1 VITPPYDVTTHHL
14 VAGLAHR
21 RKVVDVRDQ
30 HGGALAF
37 VEPCLS
43 SQAAPVRPCD
53 ACACAIWR
61 ITEGGRT
68 APTQSGLVFGPEA
81 AKATSGQPLY
91 QPQPKWLELWKIHG
105 DGWPPADEIGV
116 CYSCYRFLH
125 KTYNRWM
132 RYCCSCTQATPRLA
146 REFRA
151 KPGSGGGE
159 WCGACRRDAERKE
172 QQAKSKP
179 VPVGEPPPLPRFSCA
194 RNTSFKVCYDD
205 DCNHVEGDDDGP
217 EHRHLSDFA
226 RSYTLE
232 NTRHRIESYNRTS
245 CGQQLQGG
253 GRCDGTMRVEEGTD
267 GRSLDQQL
275 VLVCQRCKHR
285 EIERN
290 QLPLKVDPHA
300 VMGDSSD
307 VPHHT
312 STQVPTYPNTHH
324 VKHSGE
330 KEQQRLRHSG
340 RANLQMAAA
349 FERNGVDVTCGFQAL
364 GEGLGWSV
372 ADDFCSKPLLKRV
385 FQSRTVAILSYCF

>member
-1 VITPPYDVTTHHL
+1 MINMACT
-14 VAGLAHR
+14 GLRGAVPFKPSSTR
-21 RKVVDVRDQ
+21 AAVRCMCVRDMED
-30 HGGALAF
+30 GRRGAHCPNTKWPG
-37 VEPCLS
+37 VWTRGSKGTRCH
-43 SQAAPVRPCD
+43 
-53 ACACAIWR
+53 
-61 ITEGGRT
+61 
-68 APTQSGLVFGPEA
+68 
-81 AKATSGQPLY
+81 TSGQPLY

-132 RYCCSCTQATPRLA
+132 RYCCSCTQVTPRLA

-290 QLPLKVDPHA
+290 QLPLKVNPHT

-324 VKHSGE
+324 VKHRIV
-330 KEQQRLRHSG
+330 RLFAQTTS
-340 RANLQMAAA
+340 
-349 FERNGVDVTCGFQAL
+349 
-364 GEGLGWSV
+364 
-372 ADDFCSKPLLKRV
+372 
-385 FQSRTVAILSYCF
+385 